1 MRGERRS
8 LLPTLAAVA
17 LTTAL
22 AGCSADGGGPSLP
35 SLNSINPFAKTET
48 PLPGKRVAVLTQ
60 EDTLSANL
68 ESSTGSIAVPA
79 SLPNIEWSQPGGIAS
94 NAPGHLALEGGL
106 RTLWNV
112 SAGKGSNSDTKLT
125 ASPIMHQ
132 GRVYVLDA
140 ASTISAYSASGGARS
155 WSTSLV
161 PESEDDDEG
170 FGGGIAADGGRIFA
184 TTGFGFA
191 VALDAASGKKLW
203 EKPLGSPARAS
214 PTVADGRLYAVTI
227 EGRLFCLNAEDGSEI
242 WSYRGIPEQASMLN
256 NISPAVAGSEVVV
269 TFPSGDVM
277 AFRADTGDPVWSDQ
291 LGQSAAGSS
300 VAGLNDPSRP
310 AIADG
315 VVYAIGHG
323 GRMIATSAETGER
336 VWSASIAGI
345 ETPWVAGD
353 AVYVVDT
360 SGKLVAL
367 NRATGEIRWATKLP
381 DSGTWSGPVLAGG
394 RLWAV
399 SSTGAI
405 AGVDA
410 ITGKVSG
417 ERDLGGKIYV
427 QPIVA
432 DSRMYVLRDDAE
444 LVALN

>member
-1 MRGERRS
+1 MRASRRG
-8 LLPTLAAVA
+8 LFPIVAAGAIA
-17 LTTAL
+17 LAL
-22 AGCSADGGGPSLP
+22 AGCSSDGGGPSLP

-60 EDTLSANL
+60 EDTLSTNL

-79 SLPNIEWSQPGGIAS
+79 SLPNIEWSQPGGIPS

-112 SAGKGSNSDTKLT
+112 SAGTGSNSDTKLT

-140 ASTISAYSASGGARS
+140 ASKVSAYSASGGSRA

-161 PESEDDDEG
+161 PETEDDDEG
-170 FGGGIAADGGRIFA
+170 FGGGIAADGGRVIA
-184 TTGFGFA
+184 TTGFGYA
-191 VALDAASGKKLW
+191 VALDASNGNKLW
-203 EKPLGSPARAS
+203 EKPLGAPARAS
-214 PTVADGRLYAVTI
+214 PTVADGRVYAVTI

-256 NISPAVAGSEVVV
+256 NVSPAVSGAEVVV

-277 AFRADTGDPVWSDQ
+277 AFRADTGEPVWSDQ

-323 GRMIATSAETGER
+323 GRMIATSTETGER
-336 VWSASIAGI
+336 VWSASIAGV

-360 SGKLVAL
+360 AGKLVAL

-381 DSGTWSGPVLAGG
+381 GEGTWSGPVLAGG

-399 SSTGAI
+399 SSSGAI

-410 ITGKVSG
+410 TTGKVSG
-417 ERDLGGKIYV
+417 QRDLGGKIYV

-432 DSRMYVLRDDAE
+432 DSRMFVLRDDAE